1 MPLRLVR
8 AVCVI
13 VSFTALASAQEFRGT
28 LSGRITDPSGSVVPN
43 VKVTAVN
50 NDTGARF
57 ETATSETGEY
67 TLPFLTPGPYRL
79 TADAMGFKGYVQDRV
94 QVGTNQRVSQDI
106 ALQVGSQTESVTVSA
121 DATLVSS
128 ATASVGQVIGK
139 YQIENLPMNGRTPLS
154 LAQLSFGVT
163 PNSDPRFTRPFDNSG
178 PSGFSMGGGQSQT
191 NELLLDGTPDMTRN
205 RRVAYNPPVDAV
217 SEMKVEAFQP
227 DAAYGNTGGGT
238 VNVVMRGGTN
248 DFHGSVYEFNQVS
261 ALKATPWFSQ
271 LAGQKKAVTR
281 FNQYGVS
288 AGGAVW
294 IPKLI
299 DGKNRLFWFYSYE
312 GIRQSEP
319 EPTYSTVPT
328 AEQRRGDFSAL
339 LKLGASY
346 TIYDPATGVLQAGNV
361 RRTAFPGNI
370 IPSNRLNPA
379 GLKILGYVPLPNQPG
394 VVGEQ
399 GYNGTNNYFNNSVR
413 SDKFSGHMGRLD
425 FNASQNNKM
434 FWNFRF
440 NDRLED
446 RSDRFGNDINGNY
459 LSRTNWGTTFDD
471 VHTFTPTML
480 LNSRFGWTRFIEANT
495 RQSNGFNPTTVG
507 LPAYIASSSSRLL
520 FPRIDFGQ
528 ITDLSDS
535 GGDST
540 PFDTFQIFS
549 ALTKIAGGHTLKF
562 GTDLRR
568 QIESSNSFGNSVG
581 QYTFNTNWTNLG
593 TGQSGAP
600 LGQDIAAFVLGLP
613 TGGSFDVNATRT
625 NQAYYSAFFVQDDW
639 RVRSNLSLNLG
650 LRYERET
657 GTVERYNRTIV
668 GFDAAAANAVT
679 APARAAYA
687 ANPNS
692 PTNILPA
699 AQFNPAGGMIFATP
713 GHRNVYST
721 SPWAFSPRLGFSWSP
736 WSPATVLRGGAGVF
750 YNTYGTF
757 GIQQPGFSQSTPVAI
772 TDNYL
777 DPAIAPKLTDP
788 FPQGIQRPVGAAN
801 GINTYLGQNFRY
813 TNPNLQQPL
822 LWRWSLNIQ
831 RAFGSNYIAEIG
843 YIGSRGAHL
852 AEGDTDLNYVP
863 APYLSTSPV
872 RDQAAID
879 RLARVVPNPFAG
891 LLPGTGLNGAT
902 TTVEQLVR
910 PYPQFNAAGG
920 VSTNSLNLGR
930 SWFHMLQTR
939 LEKRYANGFNLLAN
953 FQWSKMIEE
962 VRRLNPSDPLLE
974 HRTADEDR
982 PLRLVTSGSYEFPFG
997 RGKAIGSAV
1006 NGFWNRLIGGWQLN
1020 AIFIAQSGSPINW
1033 ESRNALYYGGG
1044 LNLVAHPEKT
1054 ALGTPVFDIDRF
1066 ERASNRQLDRNIRTF
1081 GSRFGNLR
1089 ADKIANLDAS
1099 LIKNIGITERVVAQL
1114 RAEMFNSLNRA
1125 TYNEPDT
1132 NPTSGT
1138 FGRITSA
1145 ANLPR
1150 ALQLALRIR
1159 W

>member
-1 MPLRLVR
+1 MPSRILA
-8 AVCVI
+8 AVCVLGLLSAS
-13 VSFTALASAQEFRGT
+13 VSAQEFRGT
-28 LSGRITDPSGSVVPN
+28 LSGRVTDPSGSVIPN
-43 VKVTAVN
+43 VKVTAIN

-57 ETATSETGEY
+57 ETTTTDTGEY
-67 TLPFLTPGPYRL
+67 TLPFLIPGPYRL
-79 TADAMGFKGYVQDRV
+79 TVDAEGFKTYVQERV

-106 ALQVGSQTESVTVSA
+106 ALQIGASTESVTVTA
-121 DATLVSS
+121 DAALVS
-128 ATASVGQVIGK
+128 ATTASVGQVITTH
-139 YQIENLPMNGRTPLS
+139 QIENLPMNGRTPLS

-178 PSGFSMGGGQSQT
+178 PSGFSMGGGQSQS

-217 SEMKVEAFQP
+217 SEIKVEAFQP

-248 DFHGSVYEFNQVS
+248 EFHGSVYEFNQVS
-261 ALKATPWFSQ
+261 ALKATPWFTRI
-271 LAGQKKAVTR
+271 AGQRKSVTR

-288 AGGAVW
+288 AGGPVW
-294 IPKLI
+294 IPKI
-299 DGKNRLFWFYSYE
+299 VNGRNRLFWFYSFE

-319 EPTYSTVPT
+319 EPLFSTVPT

-339 LKLGASY
+339 LRLGPSY
-346 TIYDPATGVLQAGNV
+346 TIYDPMTGTLQGGSV
-361 RRTAFPGNI
+361 RRTAFQNNV
-370 IPSNRLNPA
+370 IPPNRLNPIA
-379 GLKILGYVPLPNQPG
+379 QSILDFVPLPNQPG
-394 VVGEQ
+394 VVGEN

-413 SDKFSGHMGRLD
+413 SDRFSGHMGRLD
-425 FNASQNNKM
+425 FNASDRNKM

-446 RSDRFGNDINGNY
+446 RSDRFGNDITGNY
-459 LSRTNWGTTFDD
+459 LTRTNWGTTFDD
-471 VHTFTPTML
+471 VHTFTPTL
-480 LNSRFGWTRFIEANT
+480 LFNVRFGWTRFIEANT
-495 RQSNGFNPTTVG
+495 RQSTGFDPTSLG
-507 LPAYIASSSSRLL
+507 LPGYVATNSSRLL

-535 GGDST
+535 GGDYV
-540 PFDTFQIFS
+540 PFDTFQIFG
-549 ALTKIAGGHTLKF
+549 ALTKVAGGHTLKF

-568 QIESSNSFGNSVG
+568 QIESSNGFGNSVG
-581 QYTFNTNWTNLG
+581 QYTFATNWTNPG
-593 TGQSGAP
+593 TGQASAP
-600 LGQDIAAFVLGLP
+600 LGQDIAAFLLGLP
-613 TGGSFDVNATRT
+613 TGGNFDVNATRT
-625 NQAYYSAFFVQDDW
+625 NQAYYYAFFVQDDW
-639 RVRSNLSLNLG
+639 RVRSNFSLNLG

-657 GTVERYNRTIV
+657 GTVERFNRTIV
-668 GFDAAAANAVT
+668 GFDPAAINRVSEA
-679 APARAAYA
+679 ARAAYA

-692 PTNILPA
+692 PINVLPA
-699 AQFNPAGGMIFATP
+699 SRFNPTGGIIFASED
-713 GHRNVYST
+713 HRHVYST

-736 WSPATVLRGGAGVF
+736 WGANTVLRGGAGVF

-757 GIQQPGFSQSTPVAI
+757 GIQQPGFSQSTPIAI
-772 TDNYL
+772 TDNFL
-777 DPAIAPKLTDP
+777 NPQAAPTLANP

-801 GINTYLGQNFRY
+801 GINTYLGQSFRF
-813 TNPNLQQPL
+813 TNPDLQQPF
-822 LWRWSLNIQ
+822 LWRWSFNIQ
-831 RAFGSNYIAEIG
+831 RALGSNIVTEIG
-843 YIGSRGAHL
+843 YMGSRGAHL

-863 APYLSTSPV
+863 AEYLSTSPV

-910 PYPQFNAAGG
+910 PYPQFSGSGG

-930 SWFHMLQTR
+930 SWFHMLQAR
-939 LEKRYANGFNLLAN
+939 VEKRYSNGFNLLAN

-962 VRRLNPSDPLLE
+962 LRRLNPSDPLLE
-974 HRTADEDR
+974 HRIADEDR
-982 PLRLVTSGSYEFPFG
+982 PLRLVLSGSYELPFG
-997 RGKAIGSAV
+997 RGKAVGSGV
-1006 NGFWNRLIGGWQLN
+1006 GGFWNALIGGWQFN
-1020 AIFIAQSGSPINW
+1020 AIYIAQSGSPINW
-1033 ESRNALYYGGG
+1033 ESRNAIYYGGD
-1044 LNLVAHPEKT
+1044 LNLDSHPEMT
-1054 ALGTPVFDIDRF
+1054 ELGAPVFDITRF
-1066 ERASNRQLDRNIRTF
+1066 ERAANRQLDRNIRTF

-1089 ADKIANLDAS
+1089 ADRISNLDAS
-1099 LIKNIGITERVVAQL
+1099 LIKNVNITERVVAQF
-1114 RAEMFNSLNRA
+1114 RAEMFNALNRA

-1132 NPTSGT
+1132 NPTSGN